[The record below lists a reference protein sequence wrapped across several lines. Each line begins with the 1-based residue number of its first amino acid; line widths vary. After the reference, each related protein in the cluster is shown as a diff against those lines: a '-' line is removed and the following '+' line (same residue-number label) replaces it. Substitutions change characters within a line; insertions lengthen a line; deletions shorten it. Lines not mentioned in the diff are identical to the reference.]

1 MRFAWLLYSLSSG
14 FCANCNFFIFVAVLF
29 GYWENVPNLRRI
41 RECSVRFALLGGSDC
56 ITVQFVSITI
66 FFKEKLYIF
75 VAVLF
80 GY

>member
-1 MRFAWLLYSLSSG
+1 M
-14 FCANCNFFIFVAVLF
+14 
-29 GYWENVPNLRRI
+29 PNLRRI
-41 RECSVRFALLGGSDC
+41 RECIVRFALLGGSDC
-56 ITVQFVSITI
+56 ITVQFVPITK